1 MFERLKA
8 LKRLNKMDKFLKGSL
23 IIAELTNDREFET
36 IINEAI
42 SDNYLMKKSVLK
54 SRKKAKKYN
63 RSYEKMFEK

>member
-8 LKRLNKMDKFLKGSL
+8 LKRLNKMDKVLKGSL
-23 IIAELTNDREFET
+23 TIAELTNDREFET

-42 SDNYLMKKSVLK
+42 SSNYLMKKSVLK